1 MAPELQAILNAAE
14 MRGERIVNHVRF
26 GFSLLSIA
34 MLAGVWTINT
44 PAANTIFA
52 IQLGAWLTYSLA
64 LYGWFRLRPGRHVRM
79 LKYLSITVDLG
90 LLVLS
95 AAAMHRNHSG
105 IIEYFQGFMPLTYVF
120 WNLLSG
126 LRYSL
131 AACLYAAA
139 LSALFNGIVLFDAV
153 TSNHIPVSAVSVY
166 GTVAINVGDQVL
178 QIVFIA
184 IPAVVAGIIARIAR
198 GLVLR
203 AEEESLKRARLEKER
218 EQLRKYLSKELVEVV
233 MAQPG
238 AMELGGARRHATV
251 MFTDVRSFTPMSESR
266 EPEDVVALLNAYFS
280 EMVPIIFRYGGLLD
294 KFLGDGLM
302 AVFGVPFDQPLET
315 KRAVLVALEMLRA
328 LDRFN
333 RRLEGRGFPPLEIGV
348 GIATGPVVAG
358 NIGSPQRMEYTCI
371 GDTVNF
377 AARLQALSRDLGS
390 EIVLSESAFAALQG
404 AVPARHLPPIRVKG
418 KRDEVSVHVID
429 PHRVPES
436 ALEGLRAD
444 VLRAEADHRP
454 LPPAAAALPS

>member
-1 MAPELQAILNAAE
+1 MPPELQAILNAAE

-26 GFSLLSIA
+26 GFTVLSLA
-34 MLAGVWTINT
+34 MLAGVWDINT

-52 IQLGAWLTYSLA
+52 IQLGAWLTYSVA
-64 LYGWFRLRPGRHVRM
+64 LYVWFHLRRDRYVRL

-95 AAAMHRNHSG
+95 AAAMHRNQSG
-105 IIEYFQGFMPLTYVF
+105 IIEYFQGFLPLTYVF

-131 AACLYAAA
+131 SACLYAGA
-139 LSALFNGIVLFDAV
+139 LSAVFNGLVLFDAV
-153 TSNHIPVSAVSVY
+153 SSRLIPVSDVSVY
-166 GTVAINVGDQVL
+166 GQVAINVGDQIL
-178 QIVFIA
+178 QIVFIS
-184 IPAVVAGIIARIAR
+184 IPAVVAGIIARLAR
-198 GLVLR
+198 TLVLR
-203 AEEESLKRARLEKER
+203 AEEESLKRARLERER
-218 EQLRKYLSKELVEVV
+218 EQLQKYLSKELVEVV
-233 MAQPG
+233 IAQPN

-251 MFTDVRSFTPMSESR
+251 MFTDVRSFTPLSESR

-280 EMVPIIFRYGGLLD
+280 EMVPIVFRYGGLLD

-302 AVFGVPFDQPLET
+302 AVFGVPFDQQHET

-328 LDRFN
+328 LERFN
-333 RRLEGRGFPPLEIGV
+333 RRIEARGYPKLEIGV
-348 GIATGPVVAG
+348 GIATGTVVAG

-377 AARLQALSRDLGS
+377 ASRLQSLSRDLGS
-390 EIVLSESAFAALQG
+390 EIVLSEAACEALG
-404 AVPARHLPPIRVKG
+404 GRIPTRHLPPIRVKG

-429 PHRVPES
+429 PRRVPES
-436 ALEGLRAD
+436 VIEELRAD
-444 VLRAEADHRP
+444 VLRPAATVAGAAP
-454 LPPAAAALPS
+454 ALPPA